1 MQGGGSETRKDEL
14 PSFATLVVASSFQ
27 IRKMKISERQF
38 GSPSGKRAV
47 RGHVTL
53 YDDVVVLWSP
63 REPSREAGRV
73 FSQDSGRFCGDGK
86 DAQGSVALRRE
97 LSTVSGVI
105 TQTPVGSG
113 SLLPPLWSQCDTGQ
127 PSAGSCKQTDRDVAT
142 CWRDRIKR
150 QGCFSTGCISQ
161 GKMKRRS
168 VPDLLGSEERVYG
181 KVGLTVIDVKNRI
194 CVPARSPFLT

>member
-47 RGHVTL
+47 RGHFTL

-97 LSTVSGVI
+97 LSTVSGSHHPDARVI
-105 TQTPVGSG
+105 GVPSSSPMGS
-113 SLLPPLWSQCDTGQ
+113 
-127 PSAGSCKQTDRDVAT
+127 
-142 CWRDRIKR
+142 
-150 QGCFSTGCISQ
+150 
-161 GKMKRRS
+161 M
-168 VPDLLGSEERVYG
+168 
-181 KVGLTVIDVKNRI
+181 VGLPTPPNMSQPAGLLRGQFRPLCEESSSLGDTIDKPWAAD
-194 CVPARSPFLT
+194 CGA

>member
-27 IRKMKISERQF
+27 IRKMKISARQF

-63 REPSREAGRV
+63 REPSREAGHV

-105 TQTPVGSG
+105 GVPSSSPMGS
-113 SLLPPLWSQCDTGQ
+113 
-127 PSAGSCKQTDRDVAT
+127 
-142 CWRDRIKR
+142 
-150 QGCFSTGCISQ
+150 
-161 GKMKRRS
+161 M
-168 VPDLLGSEERVYG
+168 
-181 KVGLTVIDVKNRI
+181 VGLPTPPNMSQPAGLLRGQFRPLCEESSSLGDTIDKPWAAD
-194 CVPARSPFLT
+194 CGA